1 MNEMEYIRVKRDLK
15 EVIQKLRNP
24 LNKGDRFKL
33 ECRQMQLEMN
43 LSLIVKPYSK

>member
-1 MNEMEYIRVKRDLK
+1 MEYTRVERDLK
-15 EVIQKLRNP
+15 EVIQKLRKP